1 MKSKGL
7 SALGIALAVIAVIA
21 IIFGAISWS
30 KFGIVVE
37 NEQSKGQVSK
47 EQEVTAVQGQQANQ
61 VAQQGTQYT
70 LESGISF
77 TYPIGYTAEKNDE
90 NDGEVILTKNGEWYI
105 RIIPFTMEGS
115 YESLDELLKANPNVK
130 DGNFAPPEKKGES
143 LNPDLFYIAGIVC
156 SSAGDRIDGMG
167 GNDVS
172 ISCADKPVS
181 KKTLNINGYTV
192 YEYYAK
198 RIEEDFSKK
207 TEDATV
213 IGPIYVF
220 DVTKNF
226 TDGYAHALVVTPD
239 GEIFVA
245 NKNNPQFQA
254 DLLAIAQ
261 SVESKK

>member
-1 MKSKGL
+1 MQTKGFPLL
-7 SALGIALAVIAVIA
+7 SIALAVIAVIA
-21 IIFGAISWS
+21 IIFGVISWS
-30 KFGIVVE
+30 KRGGVAE
-37 NEQSKGQVSK
+37 NEQPKEQVSQ
-47 EQEVTAVQGQQANQ
+47 EQEVLEVQGQPADQAAQSGNQ
-61 VAQQGTQYT
+61 YA

-77 TYPIGYTAEKNDE
+77 TYPTGYTAEKRDS
-90 NDGEVILTKNGEWYI
+90 EVALVKNGESHI
-105 RIIPFTMEGS
+105 RVIPSSTEGA
-115 YESLDELLKANPNVK
+115 YESLDELAKANTNTK
-130 DGNFAPPEKKGES
+130 DGNFDLPEKKGES
-143 LNPDLFYIAGIVC
+143 LNPDLFYTAGVVC
-156 SSAGDRIDGMG
+156 DADGG
-167 GNDVS
+167 GVS

-181 KKTLNINGYTV
+181 KKILTINGYTV

-198 RIEEDFSKK
+198 RIEEDLSKK

-245 NKNNPQFQA
+245 NKNTPQLSA
-254 DLLAIAQ
+254 DLLTIAE